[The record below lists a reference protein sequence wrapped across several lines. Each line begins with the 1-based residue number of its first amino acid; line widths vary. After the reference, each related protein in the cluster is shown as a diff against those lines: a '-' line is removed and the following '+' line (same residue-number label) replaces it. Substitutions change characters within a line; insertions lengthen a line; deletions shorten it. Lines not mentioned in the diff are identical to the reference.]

1 MNVPFFGVRTMQNTW
16 SDNIIGQFD
25 PLVVEAEDDIYG
37 VVTELRFDYNALPK
51 IKMSITAHLYS
62 EKNIQLSDEETKKY
76 LDIVKEK
83 VKNYVLNEISIVCQE
98 MKRNASY

>member
-1 MNVPFFGVRTMQNTW
+1 MQNTW

-51 IKMSITAHLYS
+51 VKMSITAHLYS
-62 EKNIQLSDEETKKY
+62 EKNIQLSDEETKNILTLLRKK
-76 LDIVKEK
+76 LKI
-83 VKNYVLNEISIVCQE
+83 
-98 MKRNASY
+98 MF

>member
-1 MNVPFFGVRTMQNTW
+1 MRAQCIVPFFGVRTMQNTW

-51 IKMSITAHLYS
+51 VKMSITAHLYS
-62 EKNIQLSDEETKKY
+62 EKNIQLSDEETKNILTLLRKK
-76 LDIVKEK
+76 LKI
-83 VKNYVLNEISIVCQE
+83 
-98 MKRNASY
+98 MF